1 MISWIRGQIIDT
13 WIKTKKI
20 YVLINCQGLGYEVQI
35 LESLKEDLDKNTL
48 TLWIHQIKRE
58 ESDFLFGFKDK
69 AKRDFFRELLQVK
82 GIGPQIGM
90 ALLNKYDLN
99 QIFKSVRDNNNELFN
114 SIPGIGQK
122 MTERLILEL
131 KNKIAVTSK
140 SIEDFAKKPNNPVLK
155 KEIKDLIDDI
165 DLALKS
171 LSYSLKERKKAIN
184 LILNKVNKA
193 NLSKQRAIDS
203 FSFEVL
209 LKDSLEFLEKN
220 K

>member
-1 MISWIRGQIIDT
+1 MISWIRGEIIDT
-13 WIKTKKI
+13 WNKTKKF

-35 LESLKEDLDKNTL
+35 LESLKIDLDKNL
-48 TLWIHQIKRE
+48 ITLWIHQIKRE
-58 ESDFLFGFKDK
+58 DSDFLFGFKDK
-69 AKRDFFRELLQVK
+69 GKRDFFRDLLQVK

-99 QIFKSVRDNNNELFN
+99 EIFKSVRNNNNELFK

-131 KNKIAVTSK
+131 KNKITVTSEI
-140 SIEDFAKKPNNPVLK
+140 IEDSAIKPNNLELK
-155 KEIKDLIDDI
+155 KEIKDLIDDL

-171 LSYSLKERKKAIN
+171 LSYSLKDRKRAIN
-184 LILNKVNKA
+184 LILTKMDKP
-193 NLSKQRAIDS
+193 NLPIEKLLNN
-203 FSFEVL
+203 FTFEVL
-209 LKDSLEFLEKN
+209 LKESLEFLEKS